1 MCSSDLFEGKLATT
15 EKNILLYE
23 WSNYINSS
31 VLIWTILTLYYLW
44 RGLSYFDI
52 ALVQSVGA
60 IATAVLEIPTGWISD
75 RCGHHIV
82 LKIASFSRLVAIVT
96 LTFANSFLLMVA
108 SELFFS
114 LASASQSGAGSA
126 FLFEATNANSGM
138 DRKNG
143 AYALILSKMTGTQS
157 IIRITVRLIAPV
169 LFSINPLI
177 PFVISIFVYFLGLL
191 VTLEFKEND
200 VSPNRRNNCLPE
212 EDGFIRTRTS
222 KLNLKENVQTFFQEL
237 IKIVK
242 TNIFISL
249 CTVSAISL
257 ILVSNY
263 SQFIAPNLTS
273 MGFDIKFLGIV
284 TAAASL
290 GEFFGSRL
298 TAKIVKT
305 LKNSYK
311 KSAEDI
317 IAFSGNVEFLVIL
330 AILSVIAI
338 LMLCA
343 GLIPSIY
350 VCIFTYVAINLFST
364 TLSILINNQMNLIAE
379 ENNRATLL
387 SVSNQIEEI
396 ASVVSDPLI
405 GIALDFSGF
414 GTTYVGLGCIT
425 LVVIAL
431 IFTIHY
437 RKYR

>member
-1 MCSSDLFEGKLATT
+1 MFEGKLETA
-15 EKNILLYE
+15 EKNILFYK

-75 RCGHHIV
+75 RYGHHIV

-126 FLFEATNANSGM
+126 FLFEATSANSGM

-143 AYALILSKMTGTQS
+143 AYALILSKMTGAQS

-212 EDGFIRTRTS
+212 EDEFIRTRAS
-222 KLNLKENVQTFFQEL
+222 KLNLKESVQTFFQEL

-242 TNIFISL
+242 TNMFIPL
-249 CTVSAISL
+249 CIISVILL
-257 ILVSNY
+257 ILASNY
-263 SQFIAPNLTS
+263 SQFIAPNLTN

-305 LKNSYK
+305 LKDSYK
-311 KSAEDI
+311 KSAEDS

-330 AILSVIAI
+330 GVLSVIAV

-431 IFTIHY
+431 IFIIHY

>member
-1 MCSSDLFEGKLATT
+1 MFEGKLATT

-169 LFSINPLI
+169 LFSINPLT

-298 TAKIVKT
+298 TAKIVRTFKD
-305 LKNSYK
+305 SHK
-311 KSAEDI
+311 KFAEDS

>member
-1 MCSSDLFEGKLATT
+1 MFERKLETA
-15 EKNILLYE
+15 EKNILFYK

-75 RCGHHIV
+75 RHGHHIV
-82 LKIASFSRLVAIVT
+82 LNIASFSRLVAIVT
-96 LTFANSFLLMVA
+96 LTFANSFLLMVV

-126 FLFEATNANSGM
+126 FLFEATNTNSGM

-177 PFVISIFVYFLGLL
+177 PFVISIFIYFLSLL

-200 VSPNRRNNCLPE
+200 VSPNRRDNCLPE
-212 EDGFIRTRTS
+212 EDEFISTRAS
-222 KLNLKENVQTFFQEL
+222 KLNLKETVQTFFQEL

-242 TNIFISL
+242 TNTFISL
-249 CTVSAISL
+249 CIVSAISL

-298 TAKIVKT
+298 TAKIVRTFKD
-305 LKNSYK
+305 SHK
-311 KSAEDI
+311 KSAEDS

-330 AILSVIAI
+330 GVLSVIAI

-343 GLIPSIY
+343 GLVPSIY

-396 ASVVSDPLI
+396 ASVASDPLI

-414 GTTYVGLGCIT
+414 GTTYIGLGCIT
-425 LVVIAL
+425 LVVIAF
-431 IFTIHY
+431 IFSIHY

>member
-1 MCSSDLFEGKLATT
+1 MFEGKLATT

-169 LFSINPLI
+169 LFSINPLT

-200 VSPNRRNNCLPE
+200 VSPNRGSNCLP
-212 EDGFIRTRTS
+212 EDGFIRTKTS

-305 LKNSYK
+305 LKNFYK
-311 KSAEDI
+311 KSAGDI

-414 GTTYVGLGCIT
+414 GITYVGLGCIT

>member
-1 MCSSDLFEGKLATT
+1 MFEGKVETA
-15 EKNILLYE
+15 EKNILFYK

-75 RCGHHIV
+75 RHGHHIV

-96 LTFANSFLLMVA
+96 LTFANGFLLMVA

-126 FLFEATNANSGM
+126 FLFEATSANSGM

-200 VSPNRRNNCLPE
+200 ISPNRRNKCLPE
-212 EDGFIRTRTS
+212 ENGFIRTRTS
-222 KLNLKENVQTFFQEL
+222 KLNLKEAVQTFFQEL

-311 KSAEDI
+311 KSAGVI
-317 IAFSGNVEFLVIL
+317 IAFSENAEFLVIL
-330 AILSVIAI
+330 GVLSVIAI

-350 VCIFTYVAINLFST
+350 VCIFTYVSINLFST

-414 GTTYVGLGCIT
+414 GTTYVCLGCIT
-425 LVVIAL
+425 LVVIAF
-431 IFTIHY
+431 IFIIHY

>member
-1 MCSSDLFEGKLATT
+1 MFEGKLATT

-169 LFSINPLI
+169 LFSINPLT

-200 VSPNRRNNCLPE
+200 VSPNRRINCLPE

-290 GEFFGSRL
+290 GEFFGSKL

-305 LKNSYK
+305 LKDSYK
-311 KSAEDI
+311 KSAGDI

-414 GTTYVGLGCIT
+414 GTTYVCLGCIT

>member
-1 MCSSDLFEGKLATT
+1 MFEGKLETA
-15 EKNILLYE
+15 EKNILFYK

-75 RCGHHIV
+75 RHGHHIV
-82 LKIASFSRLVAIVT
+82 LKIASFSRLAAIVT
-96 LTFANSFLLMVA
+96 LTFANSFLLMVV

-126 FLFEATNANSGM
+126 FLFEATNTNSGM

-157 IIRITVRLIAPV
+157 IIRITARLIAPV

-177 PFVISIFVYFLGLL
+177 PFVISIFIYFLGLL

-200 VSPNRRNNCLPE
+200 VSPNRRDNYLPE
-212 EDGFIRTRTS
+212 EDEFISTRAS
-222 KLNLKENVQTFFQEL
+222 KLNLKEAVQTFFQEL

-242 TNIFISL
+242 TNTFISL
-249 CTVSAISL
+249 CIVSAISL

-305 LKNSYK
+305 FKDSHK
-311 KSAEDI
+311 KSAEDSI
-317 IAFSGNVEFLVIL
+317 VFSGNVEFLVIL
-330 AILSVIAI
+330 GVLSVIAI

-343 GLIPSIY
+343 GLVPSIY

-379 ENNRATLL
+379 EDNRATLL

-396 ASVVSDPLI
+396 ASVASDPLI
-405 GIALDFSGF
+405 GIALDLSGF
-414 GTTYVGLGCIT
+414 GTTYIGLGCIT
-425 LVVIAL
+425 LVVIAF
-431 IFTIHY
+431 IFSIHY

>member
-1 MCSSDLFEGKLATT
+1 MFEGKLATT

-126 FLFEATNANSGM
+126 FLFEATSANSRM

-143 AYALILSKMTGTQS
+143 TYALILSKMTGTQS

-191 VTLEFKEND
+191 VTLEFKENE

-222 KLNLKENVQTFFQEL
+222 KLNLKENVQTFIQEL

-290 GEFFGSRL
+290 GEFFGSKL

-305 LKNSYK
+305 LKDSYK
-311 KSAEDI
+311 KSAGDI
-317 IAFSGNVEFLVIL
+317 IAFSGKIEFLVIL
-330 AILSVIAI
+330 VILSVIAI

-405 GIALDFSGF
+405 GVALDLSGF

>member
-1 MCSSDLFEGKLATT
+1 MFEGKLATT

-114 LASASQSGAGSA
+114 LANASQSGAGSA
-126 FLFEATNANSGM
+126 FLFEATSANSRM

-143 AYALILSKMTGTQS
+143 TYALILSKMTGAQS

-191 VTLEFKEND
+191 VTLEFKENE

-222 KLNLKENVQTFFQEL
+222 KLNLKEAVQTFFQEL

-290 GEFFGSRL
+290 GEFFGSKL

-305 LKNSYK
+305 LKDSYK
-311 KSAEDI
+311 KSAGDI

-405 GIALDFSGF
+405 GIALDLSGF

-437 RKYR
+437 RKFR

>member
-1 MCSSDLFEGKLATT
+1 MFEGKLATT

-169 LFSINPLI
+169 LFSINPLT

-330 AILSVIAI
+330 GSLSVIAI

-343 GLIPSIY
+343 GLISSIY

-414 GTTYVGLGCIT
+414 GITYVGLGCIT

>member
-1 MCSSDLFEGKLATT
+1 MFEGKLATT

-200 VSPNRRNNCLPE
+200 VSPNRGSNCLPE
-212 EDGFIRTRTS
+212 KDGFIGTRTS

-290 GEFFGSRL
+290 GEFFGSKL

-305 LKNSYK
+305 LKDSYK
-311 KSAEDI
+311 KFAEDS

>member
-1 MCSSDLFEGKLATT
+1 MFEGKLATT

-126 FLFEATNANSGM
+126 FLFEATSANSRM

-143 AYALILSKMTGTQS
+143 TYALILSKMTGAQS

-177 PFVISIFVYFLGLL
+177 PFVISIFIYFLGLL

-212 EDGFIRTRTS
+212 EDKFIRTRAS
-222 KLNLKENVQTFFQEL
+222 KLNLKEAVQTFFQEL

-242 TNIFISL
+242 TNTFISL
-249 CTVSAISL
+249 CIVSAISL

-298 TAKIVKT
+298 TAKIVRTFKD
-305 LKNSYK
+305 SHK
-311 KSAEDI
+311 KSAEDS

-330 AILSVIAI
+330 GVLSVIAI

-343 GLIPSIY
+343 GLVPSIY

-405 GIALDFSGF
+405 GVALDLSGF

-425 LVVIAL
+425 LVVIAF
-431 IFTIHY
+431 IFSIHY

>member
-1 MCSSDLFEGKLATT
+1 MFEGKLATT

-169 LFSINPLI
+169 LFSINPLT

-311 KSAEDI
+311 KSAEDS

>member
-1 MCSSDLFEGKLATT
+1 MFEGKVETA
-15 EKNILLYE
+15 EKNILFYK

-75 RCGHHIV
+75 RHGHHIV

-96 LTFANSFLLMVA
+96 LTFANGFLLMVA

-126 FLFEATNANSGM
+126 FLFEATSANSGM

-200 VSPNRRNNCLPE
+200 ISPNRRNKCLPE
-212 EDGFIRTRTS
+212 ENGFIRTRTS
-222 KLNLKENVQTFFQEL
+222 KLNLKEAVQTFFQEL

-249 CTVSAISL
+249 CIVSAISL

-311 KSAEDI
+311 KSAGVI
-317 IAFSGNVEFLVIL
+317 IAFSENAEFLVIL
-330 AILSVIAI
+330 GVLSVIAI

-350 VCIFTYVAINLFST
+350 VCIFTYVSINLFST

>member
-1 MCSSDLFEGKLATT
+1 MFERKLETA
-15 EKNILLYE
+15 EKNILFYK

-75 RCGHHIV
+75 RYGHHIV
-82 LKIASFSRLVAIVT
+82 LKIASFSRLAAIVT
-96 LTFANSFLLMVA
+96 LTFANSFLLMVV

-114 LASASQSGAGSA
+114 LANASQSGAGSA
-126 FLFEATNANSGM
+126 FLFEATSANSGM

-177 PFVISIFVYFLGLL
+177 PFVISIFIYFLGLL

-290 GEFFGSRL
+290 GEFFGSKL

-305 LKNSYK
+305 LKDSYK
-311 KSAEDI
+311 KPAGDI
-317 IAFSGNVEFLVIL
+317 IAFSRNVEFLVIL

-343 GLIPSIY
+343 GLIQSIY

-431 IFTIHY
+431 IFSIHY

>member
-1 MCSSDLFEGKLATT
+1 MFEGKLATT

-126 FLFEATNANSGM
+126 FLFEATSANSRM

-143 AYALILSKMTGTQS
+143 TYALILSKMTGAQS

-191 VTLEFKEND
+191 VTLEFKENN
-200 VSPNRRNNCLPE
+200 VSPNRGSNCLPE

-237 IKIVK
+237 VKILK
-242 TNIFISL
+242 TNMFISL

-311 KSAEDI
+311 KSAGDI
-317 IAFSGNVEFLVIL
+317 ITFSGNVEFLVIL

>member
-1 MCSSDLFEGKLATT
+1 MFEGKLATT

-169 LFSINPLI
+169 LFSINPLT

-237 IKIVK
+237 IKIVQ

-311 KSAEDI
+311 KSAGDI
-317 IAFSGNVEFLVIL
+317 ITFSGNVEFLVIL

>member
-1 MCSSDLFEGKLATT
+1 MFEGKLATT

-169 LFSINPLI
+169 LFSINPLT

-311 KSAEDI
+311 KSAGVI
-317 IAFSGNVEFLVIL
+317 IAFSENAEFLVIL
-330 AILSVIAI
+330 GVLSVIAI

-350 VCIFTYVAINLFST
+350 VCIFTYVSINLFST

>member
-1 MCSSDLFEGKLATT
+1 MFEGKLATT

-126 FLFEATNANSGM
+126 FLFEATNANSRM

-169 LFSINPLI
+169 LFSINPLT

-311 KSAEDI
+311 KSAGDI

-330 AILSVIAI
+330 GSLSVIAI

-343 GLIPSIY
+343 GLISSIY

-414 GTTYVGLGCIT
+414 GTTYVGLGCIA

>member
-1 MCSSDLFEGKLATT
+1 MFEGKLETA
-15 EKNILLYE
+15 EKNILFYK

-82 LKIASFSRLVAIVT
+82 LKIASFSRLAAIVT

-126 FLFEATNANSGM
+126 FLFEATNANSRI

-200 VSPNRRNNCLPE
+200 VSPNRGSNCLPE

-290 GEFFGSRL
+290 GEFFGSKL
-298 TAKIVKT
+298 TAKIVNT
-305 LKNSYK
+305 LKDSYK
-311 KSAEDI
+311 KSAGDI

>member
-1 MCSSDLFEGKLATT
+1 MFEGKLATT

-169 LFSINPLI
+169 LFSINPLT

-200 VSPNRRNNCLPE
+200 VSPNRRNKCLPE
-212 EDGFIRTRTS
+212 EDGFIGIKTS

-237 IKIVK
+237 VKILK
-242 TNIFISL
+242 TNMFISL

-290 GEFFGSRL
+290 GEFFGSKL

-305 LKNSYK
+305 LKDSYK

-330 AILSVIAI
+330 AILSMIAI

>member
-1 MCSSDLFEGKLATT
+1 MFELEEMKIQ
-15 EKNILLYE
+15 EKNIFLYK

-169 LFSINPLI
+169 LFSINPLT

-311 KSAEDI
+311 KSVGDI
-317 IAFSGNVEFLVIL
+317 ITFSGNVEFLVIL

-414 GTTYVGLGCIT
+414 GITYVGLGCIT

>member
-1 MCSSDLFEGKLATT
+1 MFERKLETA
-15 EKNILLYE
+15 EKNILFYK

-75 RCGHHIV
+75 RHGHHIV

-96 LTFANSFLLMVA
+96 LTLANSFLLMVV

-126 FLFEATNANSGM
+126 FLFEATNTNSGM

-177 PFVISIFVYFLGLL
+177 PFVISIFIYFLSLL

-200 VSPNRRNNCLPE
+200 VSPNRRDNCLPE
-212 EDGFIRTRTS
+212 EDEFISTRAS
-222 KLNLKENVQTFFQEL
+222 KLNLKETVQTFFQEL

-242 TNIFISL
+242 TNTFISL
-249 CTVSAISL
+249 CIVSAISL

-298 TAKIVKT
+298 TARIVRTFKD
-305 LKNSYK
+305 SHK
-311 KSAEDI
+311 KSAEDS

-330 AILSVIAI
+330 GVLSVIAI

-343 GLIPSIY
+343 GLVPSIY

-405 GIALDFSGF
+405 GVALDLSGF

-425 LVVIAL
+425 LVVIAF
-431 IFTIHY
+431 IFSIHY

>member
-1 MCSSDLFEGKLATT
+1 MFEGKLATT

-169 LFSINPLI
+169 LFSINPLT

-200 VSPNRRNNCLPE
+200 VSPNRGSNCLP
-212 EDGFIRTRTS
+212 EDGFIRTKTS

-305 LKNSYK
+305 LKNFYK
-311 KSAEDI
+311 KSAGVI
-317 IAFSGNVEFLVIL
+317 IAFSENAEFLVIL
-330 AILSVIAI
+330 GVLSVIAI

-425 LVVIAL
+425 LVVIAF
-431 IFTIHY
+431 IFSIHY

>member
-1 MCSSDLFEGKLATT
+1 MFEGKLATT

-60 IATAVLEIPTGWISD
+60 IATVVLEIPTGWISD

-169 LFSINPLI
+169 LFSINPLT

>member
-1 MCSSDLFEGKLATT
+1 MFEGKLATT

-200 VSPNRRNNCLPE
+200 VSPNRRNKCLPE
-212 EDGFIRTRTS
+212 EDGFIGIKTS
-222 KLNLKENVQTFFQEL
+222 KLNLREAVQTFFQEL
-237 IKIVK
+237 VKILK
-242 TNIFISL
+242 TNMFISL

-290 GEFFGSRL
+290 GEFFGSKL

-305 LKNSYK
+305 LKDSYK

-330 AILSVIAI
+330 AILSMIAI

-350 VCIFTYVAINLFST
+350 MCIFTYVAINLFST

>member
-1 MCSSDLFEGKLATT
+1 MFGGKLATT

-126 FLFEATNANSGM
+126 FLFEATNTNSGM

-169 LFSINPLI
+169 LFSINPLT

-305 LKNSYK
+305 LKDSYK
-311 KSAEDI
+311 KSAGDI

-330 AILSVIAI
+330 AILSMIAI

>member
-1 MCSSDLFEGKLATT
+1 MFEGKLATT

-169 LFSINPLI
+169 LFSINPLT

-222 KLNLKENVQTFFQEL
+222 KLNLKEAVQTFFQEL

-311 KSAEDI
+311 KSAGVI
-317 IAFSGNVEFLVIL
+317 IAFSENAEFLVIL
-330 AILSVIAI
+330 GVLSVIAI

-350 VCIFTYVAINLFST
+350 VCIFTYVSINLFST

-405 GIALDFSGF
+405 GVALDLSGF

-425 LVVIAL
+425 LVVIAF
-431 IFTIHY
+431 IFSIHY

>member
-1 MCSSDLFEGKLATT
+1 MFEGKLATT

-242 TNIFISL
+242 TNTFISL
-249 CTVSAISL
+249 CIVSAISL

-305 LKNSYK
+305 LKDSYK
-311 KSAEDI
+311 KSAGDI

-405 GIALDFSGF
+405 GIALDLSGF

-425 LVVIAL
+425 LAVIAL
-431 IFTIHY
+431 FFIIHY

>member
-1 MCSSDLFEGKLATT
+1 MFEGKLATT

-23 WSNYINSS
+23 WANYINSS

-169 LFSINPLI
+169 LFSINPLT

-237 IKIVK
+237 VKILK
-242 TNIFISL
+242 TNMFISL

-311 KSAEDI
+311 KSAGDI
-317 IAFSGNVEFLVIL
+317 ITFSGNVEFLVIL
-330 AILSVIAI
+330 TILSVIAI

-343 GLIPSIY
+343 GLISSIY

>member
-1 MCSSDLFEGKLATT
+1 MFEGKLATT

-96 LTFANSFLLMVA
+96 LTFANSFLLMVV

-126 FLFEATNANSGM
+126 FLFEATSANSGM

-143 AYALILSKMTGTQS
+143 AYALILSKMTETQS

-290 GEFFGSRL
+290 GEFFGSKL

-305 LKNSYK
+305 LKDSYK
-311 KSAEDI
+311 KSAGDI

-405 GIALDFSGF
+405 GVALDLSGF

>member
-1 MCSSDLFEGKLATT
+1 MFEGKLATT

-96 LTFANSFLLMVA
+96 LTFANSFLLMVV

-126 FLFEATNANSGM
+126 FLFEATNANSRM

-143 AYALILSKMTGTQS
+143 AYALILSKMTGAQS

-212 EDGFIRTRTS
+212 EDGFIRTRTN

-273 MGFDIKFLGIV
+273 MGFDIKFLGVV

-290 GEFFGSRL
+290 GEFCGSKL

-305 LKNSYK
+305 LKDSYK
-311 KSAEDI
+311 KSAGDI

-405 GIALDFSGF
+405 GVALDLSGF

>member
-1 MCSSDLFEGKLATT
+1 MFEGKLATT

-96 LTFANSFLLMVA
+96 LTLANSFLLMVA

-114 LASASQSGAGSA
+114 LANASQSGAGSA
-126 FLFEATNANSGM
+126 FLFEATSANSRM

-143 AYALILSKMTGTQS
+143 TYALILSKMTGAQS

-169 LFSINPLI
+169 LFSINPLT

-273 MGFDIKFLGIV
+273 MGFDIKFLGVV

-290 GEFFGSRL
+290 GEFCGSKL

-305 LKNSYK
+305 LKDSYK
-311 KSAEDI
+311 KSAGDI

-405 GIALDFSGF
+405 GVALDLSGF

>member
-1 MCSSDLFEGKLATT
+1 MFEGKVETA
-15 EKNILLYE
+15 EKNILFYK

-75 RCGHHIV
+75 RHGHHIV

-96 LTFANSFLLMVA
+96 LTFANGFLLMVA

-126 FLFEATNANSGM
+126 FLFEATSANSGM

-200 VSPNRRNNCLPE
+200 ISPNRRNKCLPE
-212 EDGFIRTRTS
+212 ENGFIRTRTS
-222 KLNLKENVQTFFQEL
+222 KLNLKEAVQTFFQEL

-311 KSAEDI
+311 KSAGVI
-317 IAFSGNVEFLVIL
+317 IAFSENAEFLVIL
-330 AILSVIAI
+330 GVLSVIAI

-425 LVVIAL
+425 LVVIAF
-431 IFTIHY
+431 IFSIHY

>member
-1 MCSSDLFEGKLATT
+1 MFERKLETA
-15 EKNILLYE
+15 EKNILFYK

-75 RCGHHIV
+75 RHGHHIV

-96 LTFANSFLLMVA
+96 LTLANSFLLMVV

-126 FLFEATNANSGM
+126 FLFEATNTNSGM

-212 EDGFIRTRTS
+212 EDKFIRTRAS
-222 KLNLKENVQTFFQEL
+222 KLNLKEAVQTFFQEL

-242 TNIFISL
+242 TNTFISL
-249 CTVSAISL
+249 CIVSAISL

-298 TAKIVKT
+298 TARIVRTFKD
-305 LKNSYK
+305 SHK
-311 KSAEDI
+311 KSAEDS

-330 AILSVIAI
+330 GVLSVIAI

-343 GLIPSIY
+343 GLVPSIY

-396 ASVVSDPLI
+396 ASVASDPLI

-414 GTTYVGLGCIT
+414 GTTYIGLGCIT
-425 LVVIAL
+425 LVVIAF
-431 IFTIHY
+431 IFSIHY

>member
-1 MCSSDLFEGKLATT
+1 MFEGKLATT

-143 AYALILSKMTGTQS
+143 AYAPILSKMTGTQS

-169 LFSINPLI
+169 LFSINPLT

-311 KSAEDI
+311 KSVGDI
-317 IAFSGNVEFLVIL
+317 ITFSGNVEFLVIL

>member
-1 MCSSDLFEGKLATT
+1 MFEGKLATT

-177 PFVISIFVYFLGLL
+177 PFVISIFIYFLGLL

-237 IKIVK
+237 IKILK

-317 IAFSGNVEFLVIL
+317 IAFSGNVEFLIIL

-414 GTTYVGLGCIT
+414 GITYVGLGCIT

>member
-1 MCSSDLFEGKLATT
+1 MFEGKLATT

-169 LFSINPLI
+169 LFSINPLT

-273 MGFDIKFLGIV
+273 MGFEIKFLGIV

-305 LKNSYK
+305 FKYSHK
-311 KSAEDI
+311 KSAEDS

-330 AILSVIAI
+330 GVLSVIAI

-343 GLIPSIY
+343 GLVPSIY

>member
-1 MCSSDLFEGKLATT
+1 MFEGKLATT

-169 LFSINPLI
+169 LFSINPLT